1 MVSRGTGLF
10 LLAIALIAP
19 LTGCGRRSLDEA
31 AVLEFIDTADVAAR
45 KRFAPDICELRAESF
60 ELTQRINYVDDY
72 LPPAES
78 LLGKKLYCREAGKF
92 STLRQYSLVR
102 DSIEISVAG
111 DGQTAT
117 VTATYTEKMPF
128 YEEGIPAGA
137 GLDMYTQMQV
147 GESDTVSEVGI
158 EDGELRFLSTEVD
171 TTIELVPKSEE
182 PLPYS

>member
-1 MVSRGTGLF
+1 MLTRRAGPV
-10 LLAIALIAP
+10 LLLTALIVP

-31 AVLEFIDTADVAAR
+31 AALEFIDTADAAAR
-45 KRFAPDICELRAESF
+45 KRFAPDICELRAASF
-60 ELTQRINYVDDY
+60 ELTQRISYVEDF

-78 LLGKKLYCREAGKF
+78 LLGKKLYCLEAGKF
-92 STLRQYSLVR
+92 ARLRQYSLVR
-102 DSIEISVAG
+102 DSIEISVAA
-111 DGQTAT
+111 DGQTAI

-128 YEEGIPAGA
+128 YEEGIPPGA
-137 GLDMYTQMQV
+137 GLDLYTQMQV
-147 GESDTVSEVGI
+147 GESETVSEIGI